1 MEGPTGRPVAS
12 LLCIISNIRRAKE
25 VPEGLPEST
34 TEPETREETEGALQG
49 PQSAE
54 IRNLSLYVLLK
65 TS

>member
-1 MEGPTGRPVAS
+1 MESATRGPVAS
-12 LLCIISNIRRAKE
+12 LLCIISNLRGTKE
-25 VPEGLPEST
+25 VPEGLPEGT
-34 TEPETREETEGALQG
+34 TFSKTREETEGALQG